1 MKIKNK
7 TTTLMLFLLS
17 LVILLHLLS
26 LSTVI
31 YLTWPISS
39 FTLEKAS
46 ALGESYG
53 VLNALF
59 SGLAFWGLIWTI
71 LLQRNDIRLQ
81 RIEAKRSKISDLL
94 LTEAK
99 SCLTDINKVKF
110 TAKNSIVFPTDKPFS
125 QWHFFYHA
133 KRLMEATAEKEITH
147 EVLITEFTAVVMSN
161 IEQFTYF
168 YERLDQA
175 CDVARYMLA
184 DSEVPIKDLG
194 EIKLLFFSSFNDDI
208 FFLSDLMKSTLDTLI
223 NKLRQKQEISLYH
236 PLPHILLK
244 IGSINEFKKQ
254 EVDDKFVRSWLW
266 TLGKQQDKKYS

>member
-1 MKIKNK
+1 MKNK
-7 TTTLMLFLLS
+7 ITILMLFLLA
-17 LVILLHLLS
+17 LVICLHLLS

-81 RIEAKRSKISDLL
+81 RIEAKRTKISDLL
-94 LTEAK
+94 LNESK
-99 SCLTDINKVKF
+99 LCLTDLNQVKF
-110 TAKNSIVFPTDKPFS
+110 TIKQSVVFPTDRSFG
-125 QWHFFYHA
+125 QWQLFYHT
-133 KRLMEATAEKEITH
+133 KQLMGSAGENEITH
-147 EVLITEFTAVVMSN
+147 EVLITEITAVVMQN

-184 DSEVPIKDLG
+184 DSEMHIRDLD

-208 FFLSDLMKSTLDTLI
+208 FFVSGLMKTTLEALI
-223 NKLRQKQEISLYH
+223 NNIRKKQELSIHH
-236 PLPHILLK
+236 PLPSILLK
-244 IGSINEFKKQ
+244 IGSINQFKEQ
-254 EVDDKFVRSWLW
+254 QVDDKFVKSWLW
-266 TLGKQQDKKYS
+266 TLGKQQDKKHS